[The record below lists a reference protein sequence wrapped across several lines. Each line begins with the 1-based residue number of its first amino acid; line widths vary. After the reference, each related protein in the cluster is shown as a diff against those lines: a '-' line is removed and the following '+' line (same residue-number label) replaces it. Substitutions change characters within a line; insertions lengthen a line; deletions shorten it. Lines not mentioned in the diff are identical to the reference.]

1 MPTPYKRLSRRAN
14 RLAGLSLLLSVTS
27 LPAWASSA
35 LSSQQLLEQFNLM
48 VFGNTTSYQEVAG
61 RAYVGGS
68 ATGGTYAAWGQ
79 TLGSSSYAGLT
90 VQGSASGVSVQN
102 GGAVVGGAI
111 SNSTINNGSSAILG
125 SSSNTSYNGSGT
137 TYVAGSVAGG
147 NLNQTLISDLSQ
159 SSLLSAEV
167 QAAQG
172 TSTSDYQSQ
181 LVDLSQQLSTLSATG
196 STSVSGNK
204 VTFTAT
210 AGSDGVA
217 VIDLTGSASSL
228 LTSYGEFQFDVASD
242 VSTLIF
248 NVTGDSLSLYANFLA
263 GSAQQLASNTLWNFI
278 DTSSLTLSSQFG
290 GTILAPYANLTNSNE
305 IWGGVFVNNLTQYG
319 AIRDAG
325 FTGSVAGIASA
336 VPEPAYG
343 WLLGLGMLGLW
354 WRQRRA

>member
-1 MPTPYKRLSRRAN
+1 MPIPYKRLSRQAT
-14 RLAGLSLLLSVTS
+14 RLAGLCLFSVTA
-27 LPAWASSA
+27 LPVWASSA

-68 ATGGTYAAWGQ
+68 ASGGTYAAWGQ

-147 NLNQTLISDLSQ
+147 NLNQPLISDLSQ

-263 GSAQQLASNTLWNFI
+263 GSAQQLATNTIWNFI

-325 FTGSVAGIASA
+325 FTGSVTGIASA